1 MLQTQYNKPFDTQP
15 AQQRFSGPL
24 VANASQWLKLIIL
37 MLMLVLNAACGRL
50 QLEPQPNDPE
60 FAPVEQTQLMAPRQ
74 TNGAI
79 FQTPQSNGYS
89 KVSFFEDRTARNV
102 GDILTVLLIE
112 NTTAK
117 KETETEVKKESE
129 TKVPEPTL
137 FQRVTDFGFQ
147 SSVDNE
153 LAFKG
158 EADSD
163 QKNSLNGSISVTV
176 TEVLASG
183 TLRIRGEK
191 WIRLNR
197 GDEYIRISGLVRPDD
212 IAADNSVMSVK
223 IADARIA
230 YSQTGELAHANTM
243 GWLTRFFNSP
253 LWPL

>member
-1 MLQTQYNKPFDTQP
+1 MLHTLYRQTFAKPSRR
-15 AQQRFSGPL
+15 QRYRHLSPGS
-24 VANASQWLKLIIL
+24 VRQWLKGGVLISL
-37 MLMLVLNAACGRL
+37 MLLNVACGRL

-60 FAPVEQTQLMAPRQ
+60 YAPVQQEQLVPPRQ

-79 FQTPQSNGYS
+79 FQAPSSNGYAR
-89 KVSFFEDRTARNV
+89 VSFFEDRTARNV
-102 GDILTVLLIE
+102 GDILTVQLVE

-137 FQRVTDFGFQ
+137 FQRVTDFGLQ
-147 SSVDNE
+147 TSVDND

-176 TEVLASG
+176 TEVLPSG

-212 IAADNSVMSVK
+212 IAPDNSVMSVK
-223 IADARIA
+223 VADARIA
-230 YSQTGELAHANTM
+230 YSQTGELAHANSM